1 VSARR
6 AEEEEEGI
14 SSGPPQPDR
23 GFGRVQHQDAVGYR
37 SVQTGAVV
45 SWVWR
50 VTSVQIIC
58 SRFSVSRHGPERILC
73 SPPTWGDSARYHQVG
88 IGHDSVRFAAQG
100 GRICWIVLQRTV
112 QLQAWEFRVKLC
124 PNAKAYQKQ
133 C

>member
-50 VTSVQIIC
+50 VTSVQIIAAALA
-58 SRFSVSRHGPERILC
+58 SAAMARSGF
-73 SPPTWGDSARYHQVG
+73 SARHQPG
-88 IGHDSVRFAAQG
+88 AIPLATTR
-100 GRICWIVLQRTV
+100 
-112 QLQAWEFRVKLC
+112 
-124 PNAKAYQKQ
+124 
-133 C
+133 